1 MDIVSILKY
10 HSEHQSK
17 GGRGC
22 ISLYNSKALSHLTKL
37 TKFYMSSHSQSLFRF
52 PPTVSKTSLYSG
64 CLWIEIQSTFTG
76 FFLIFLFTNNKSHP
90 RVCVCVC
97 VYTVLWI
104 LINAENCITTTTSRV
119 HGRSVTPKIPSGFVI
134 KCVCVSVFFLCFY
147 WEEKSSNRRCLKPWS
162 YLRFQSKGYALG
174 VFCSSPALWLG
185 GLPLLE
191 RQFPHL

>member
-97 VYTVLWI
+97 VHRFM
-104 LINAENCITTTTSRV
+104 NFN
-119 HGRSVTPKIPSGFVI
+119 
-134 KCVCVSVFFLCFY
+134 KCRELYNHHHKQGSWPFCHSKNSLRLCNQVCLCFCIF
-147 WEEKSSNRRCLKPWS
+147 SLF
-162 YLRFQSKGYALG
+162 L
-174 VFCSSPALWLG
+174 LG
-185 GLPLLE
+185 GKK
-191 RQFPHL
+191 Q